1 MGAPS
6 TWRKATILADCVV
19 GICEEGDAFSG
30 NMLIDDVYLRSRGA
44 TDADLA
50 KYRVDPD
57 VEPPRLLAMEDASG
71 EWQVSKD
78 FKRGDVRKV
87 DADIVRGKL

>member
-1 MGAPS
+1 M
-6 TWRKATILADCVV
+6 
-19 GICEEGDAFSG
+19 GICEEGDDFSG

-50 KYRVDPD
+50 KYRFDPS
-57 VEPPRLLAMEDASG
+57 VEPPRLLAMENASG
-71 EWQVSKD
+71 EWEVSKD

>member
-1 MGAPS
+1 VA
-6 TWRKATILADCVV
+6 
-19 GICEEGDAFSG
+19 ICEEGDHFSG

-50 KYRVDPD
+50 GYRVDPD
-57 VEPPRLLAMEDASG
+57 VEPPRLLAMESASG
-71 EWQVSKD
+71 AWEVSKD